1 MRNDIINKLSTY
13 ARDNE
18 AIDSIFCLK
27 NENYDSLIKI
37 YTIVNEV
44 IIGKL
49 EEELRDLFDDV
60 ILVNRFKDE
69 FVFDKSKYPFTSIS
83 IYTKD
88 NIKITESI
96 IASDNAQDFI
106 MTLPKDIEFIYNKP
120 GFERLQSNEN
130 FSYQRPSEYE
140 VTNNIKNFFAN
151 AIEVSLYVDQ
161 KDEIAASIK
170 MDQLRLNLLN
180 MIDFYI
186 KEKYSYQMD
195 KGADGQNLKSTLEID
210 IRQDFLL
217 TYHYED
223 FMDIYNSLFKAC
235 VLFRKLAMGIC
246 QSLSYDYPREID
258 VESMK
263 LLRSNYKK
271 IESFL
276 S

>member
-69 FVFDKSKYPFTSIS
+69 FVFDKSKCPFTSIS

-140 VTNNIKNFFAN
+140 VISNIKNFFAN

-186 KEKYSYQMD
+186 KEKYSYKMD

>member
-18 AIDSIFCLK
+18 AIDSIFCVK
-27 NENYDSLIKI
+27 NQNYDSLIKI

-140 VTNNIKNFFAN
+140 VTNNIRNFFAN
-151 AIEVSLYVDQ
+151 TIEVSLYVDQ

-186 KEKYSYQMD
+186 REKYRYQMD

>member
-1 MRNDIINKLSTY
+1 MRNDIINKLRTY

-140 VTNNIKNFFAN
+140 VISNIKNFFAN

-186 KEKYSYQMD
+186 KEKYTYQMD
-195 KGADGQNLKSTLEID
+195 KGTDGQNLKSTLEID

>member
-140 VTNNIKNFFAN
+140 VISNIKNFFAN

-186 KEKYSYQMD
+186 KEKYSYKMD

-210 IRQDFLL
+210 IRQDLLL

>member
-13 ARDNE
+13 ARNNE
-18 AIDSIFCLK
+18 AIDSIFCVK

-140 VTNNIKNFFAN
+140 VTNNIRNFFAN

>member
-140 VTNNIKNFFAN
+140 VTNNIRNFFAN

-258 VESMK
+258 VETMK

>member
-18 AIDSIFCLK
+18 AIDSIFCVK
-27 NENYDSLIKI
+27 NQNYDSLIKI

-140 VTNNIKNFFAN
+140 VTNNIRNFFAN

>member
-186 KEKYSYQMD
+186 KEKYTYQMD

>member
-140 VTNNIKNFFAN
+140 VISNIKNFFAN

-186 KEKYSYQMD
+186 KEKYTYQMD
-195 KGADGQNLKSTLEID
+195 KGTDGQNLKSTLEID

>member
-1 MRNDIINKLSTY
+1 M
-13 ARDNE
+13 
-18 AIDSIFCLK
+18 FK

-120 GFERLQSNEN
+120 GFERLQPNEN

-140 VTNNIKNFFAN
+140 VISNIKNFFAN

-186 KEKYSYQMD
+186 KEKYTYQMD

>member
-18 AIDSIFCLK
+18 AIDSIFCVK
-27 NENYDSLIKI
+27 NQNYDSLIKI

-140 VTNNIKNFFAN
+140 VTNNIRNFFAN

-186 KEKYSYQMD
+186 KEKYSYKMD